1 MPEKDQTSR
10 NKIKSFLIRSTWAG
24 PSIALFLM
32 ILISSF
38 LSPHFLT
45 SRNISS
51 VVRNLSFVGIV
62 AMGQAC
68 MLLIGELDISVGA
81 SSALAGVVAGALMA
95 WVEINPYLALA
106 VAIFAGACFGFV
118 NGLLVTKLKLNSLV
132 VTLGMMGVYEG
143 INLVI
148 TEGRAITGISPEI
161 RFIGRA
167 EYFDLIP
174 MPFIIMLIMMA
185 FIVVLTQFTRFGRYM
200 YAVGDSEEAA
210 EILGIN
216 VDRVKILTFVIC
228 GVFAAVA
235 GITMVARLGSS
246 QPGIGDAWL
255 LDSIA
260 ASVIGGVALT
270 GGIGIPAGAIIG
282 AAIMGI
288 IANLIV
294 LMGISTYWQS
304 AVSGAVVILAISIDS
319 LRRSYKERQ
328 KLKEG

>member
-1 MPEKDQTSR
+1 MPEDDQKNTG
-10 NKIKSFLIRSTWAG
+10 IKSFLIRSTWAG
-24 PSIALFLM
+24 PFIALFLL
-32 ILISSF
+32 IIISSF

-45 SRNISS
+45 TRNISS
-51 VVRNLSFVGIV
+51 VIRNFSFVGMV

-68 MLLIGELDISVGA
+68 MLLVGELDISVGA
-81 SSALAGVVAGALMA
+81 SSALAGVVAGVLMA
-95 WVEINPYLALA
+95 WFEVNPYFT
-106 VAIFAGACFGFV
+106 IFVGIAAGAFFGLM
-118 NGLLVTKLKLNSLV
+118 NGLLVTKLKLSSLV

-143 INLVI
+143 INLII
-148 TEGRAITGISPEI
+148 TEGRAITGISSEI

-174 MPFIIMLIMMA
+174 MPFIIMLAMMA
-185 FIVVLTQFTRFGRYM
+185 FIIVLTQFTKFGRYM

-228 GVFAAVA
+228 GVFAAIA

-260 ASVIGGVALT
+260 SSVIGGVALS

-288 IANLIV
+288 ISNLIV
-294 LMGISTYWQS
+294 IMGISTYWQT

-319 LRRSYKERQ
+319 LRRIYKERQ
-328 KLKEG
+328 KLQEG